1 MTVGFDGVQQYL
13 LIRLLSTKTK
23 LLQLS
28 YHIML
33 PIYQGNSNLY
43 NMRSLAS
50 LDGDEKHPDTFLTF
64 DK

>member
-1 MTVGFDGVQQYL
+1 MTVGFDEVQQYII
-13 LIRLLSTKTK
+13 IRLLSTKTK

-43 NMRSLAS
+43 NIISLAS
-50 LDGDEKHPDTFLTF
+50 LGGESKTPWHIY
-64 DK
+64 K